1 MRRGRGAR
9 RSRTRRPARPV
20 AALPSRWLNST
31 PARPII
37 GLGGSR
43 MNRLART
50 DASPQHTVHFCT
62 HCGTLSNE
70 SERRVCGRCG
80 MGVVLS
86 CAPGLLPREGSAF
99 LVVKADL
106 RISAASA
113 AVGQYLDGDVVG
125 EPLLNVLSA
134 DPALP
139 RWIVRAAMGSSR
151 VVAVALR
158 IGPRRVNGRVAP
170 CGAPPAALLVL
181 G

>member
-1 MRRGRGAR
+1 
-9 RSRTRRPARPV
+9 
-20 AALPSRWLNST
+20 
-31 PARPII
+31 
-37 GLGGSR
+37 

-62 HCGTLSNE
+62 HCGALSSE
-70 SERRVCGRCG
+70 GERRVCERCG

-86 CAPGLLPREGSAF
+86 CAPGVLPREGTAF
-99 LVVKADL
+99 LVVTADL

-113 AVGQYLDGDVVG
+113 AVEQYLGDAVEG
-125 EPLLNVLSA
+125 EPLLEVLSG

-151 VVAVALR
+151 VVSVALR
-158 IGPRRVNGRVAP
+158 VGPRRVNGRVAA
-170 CGAPPAALLVL
+170 CGDPPAALLVL

>member
-1 MRRGRGAR
+1 
-9 RSRTRRPARPV
+9 
-20 AALPSRWLNST
+20 
-31 PARPII
+31 
-37 GLGGSR
+37 

-62 HCGTLSNE
+62 HCGALSSE
-70 SERRVCGRCG
+70 GERRVCERCG

-86 CAPGLLPREGSAF
+86 CAPGVLPREGAAF
-99 LVVKADL
+99 LVVTADL

-113 AVGQYLDGDVVG
+113 AVEQYLGDAVEG
-125 EPLLNVLSA
+125 EPLLEVLSG

-151 VVAVALR
+151 VVSVALR
-158 IGPRRVNGRVAP
+158 VGPRRVNGRVAA
-170 CGAPPAALLVL
+170 CGDPPAALLVL